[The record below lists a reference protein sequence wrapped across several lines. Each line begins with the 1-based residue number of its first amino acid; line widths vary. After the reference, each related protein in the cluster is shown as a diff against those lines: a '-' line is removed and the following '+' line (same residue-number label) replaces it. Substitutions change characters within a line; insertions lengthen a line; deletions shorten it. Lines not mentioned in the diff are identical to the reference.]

1 MLHMALNDEW
11 VQPPVNDMLERILGA
26 NPLVAI
32 HKYPG
37 AKHAFARKGG
47 IPYSKPD
54 ADRALDLSVKFF
66 ERYLAADPASLT
78 ATE

>member
-11 VQPPVNDMLERILGA
+11 VQPPVNDMLERILNK
-26 NPLVAI
+26 NPLVTI

-47 IPYSKPD
+47 VPYSQPD
-54 ADRALDLSVKFF
+54 AERALDLSVTFF
-66 ERYLAADPASLT
+66 ERYLAASPTERT
-78 ATE
+78 AAE